1 MIGNILFPPN
11 SHQMGNMK
19 KSSTSLMGRGGL
31 FLKGK
36 RSLASEKRTFFPLYS
51 FGPGGSNHAYDHHA
65 WFNHGVLEKD
75 QLWPFTFDLHLQ

>member
-19 KSSTSLMGRGGL
+19 KASTSLMGRGGL

-51 FGPGGSNHAYDHHA
+51 FGPGGSNHGIMIFFSIHSD
-65 WFNHGVLEKD
+65 GD
-75 QLWPFTFDLHLQ
+75 FTT